1 MPNQHTKHP
10 IPVEERF
17 WAKVDKRGPEGC
29 WLWLGRK
36 ESKGYGQFECKG
48 IFNVAH
54 RFAYE
59 LLLGPIPEGLTLDHL
74 CRNRACVNPAHL
86 EPISNRENI
95 LRGNGLTARYA
106 RQTHC
111 LRGHPFDLFNTHFRP
126 DGRRRCRRCVR
137 ERSAGVSPAPRV
149 APRGVK
155 GVEDR

>member
-74 CRNRACVNPAHL
+74 CRNRACVNPDHL
-86 EPISNRENI
+86 EPTLHRDNV
-95 LRGNGLTARYA
+95 LRGVNACATNARV
-106 RQTHC
+106 THC
-111 LRGHPFDLFNTHFRP
+111 PEGHPYDLFNTYRMSNG
-126 DGRRRCRRCVR
+126 GRACRKCIKEYQR
-137 ERSAGVSPAPRV
+137 EGGKDVQTQV
-149 APRGVK
+149 
-155 GVEDR
+155 